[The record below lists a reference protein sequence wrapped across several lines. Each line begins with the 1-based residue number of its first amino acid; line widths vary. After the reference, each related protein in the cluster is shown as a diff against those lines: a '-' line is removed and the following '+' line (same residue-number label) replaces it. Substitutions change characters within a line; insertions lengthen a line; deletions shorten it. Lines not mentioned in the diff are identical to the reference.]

1 MKKITFMLSLLMS
14 MGAMTTSAQ
23 VLSRTGWIVTTSG
36 ECDDNT
42 SGHAAAI
49 IDGKNDTYWHSNWGG
64 GNASGDATNTL
75 PQFFQLDLG
84 SEQEFQT
91 IGYMP
96 RPGIGDNGVVKGFSL
111 YVSDSPFET
120 VSSSKTAA
128 QVVNGLGTPAM
139 TGTFNY
145 DGETS
150 ASLKTATASSILKGR
165 YVLFVVTDAVSTQI
179 NETDPSKSKYF
190 ASCAEF
196 YLAKG
201 TTIESKT
208 VTYHYKVD
216 GVEYAT
222 RSVQCVDVTTA
233 NVPTIDYLANG
244 TITDNA
250 DGSKDVTCTTAY
262 PFVAQATFDA
272 NTAHWYSMAVR
283 AGSGNY
289 LLAAKDNGKVGTITK
304 ELLGCPEGIGN
315 EMQWAFVGNLKDGFK
330 LYNKANNKQ
339 VVVKQVSETVNNK
352 TTNYTQLE
360 LAENDGAALK
370 LRKDNNG
377 FGLYATEG
385 NCFNRFDENRIAE
398 WSGFDDG
405 STFRIQEPNDYIL
418 NYAAQ
423 YSLYDDNGAP
433 EGAIGANSY
442 LSVAENLNAFK
453 AAYTAASAE
462 GATAEQIKALVA
474 ENEKIASA
482 TTTTMEIGKYYRL
495 YNKQHH
501 KYACLNDNPAQV
513 TSKLIGTDN
522 SKGASSVFYIE
533 NAEAGRYRIKVE
545 DLTLGKAKLKNAN
558 PAYGGANIELGDDN
572 YGSKGSYVISHV
584 GKTFLFFDKA
594 TGSDYSYIHAGESGK
609 CMVGWEANNPASQW
623 YVVPA
628 TDVEIDMTAQGD
640 KKYASAYLPFG
651 VSNVAGATA
660 YTGAL
665 NAEKNAID
673 MTATTAVPANT
684 GFVLVGTEDK
694 ATLTIGEAAAI
705 EGNALIG
712 TNTGIAFAEATPKAN
727 YLVFGVN
734 ADKVGF
740 YTPGNVTAIPANKAY
755 INASA
760 LSVSAI
766 ALNFGNTVTG
776 INAATINNGENNAPI
791 YDLSGRRVWAPV
803 KGGLYIQN
811 GKKLVK

>member
-23 VLSRTGWIVTTSG
+23 VLSRTGWTVTTSG
-36 ECDDNT
+36 ECDDSNT
-42 SGHAAAI
+42 GHAAAI
-49 IDGKNDTYWHSNWGG
+49 IDGKNDTYWHSNWGNTNG
-64 GNASGDATNTL
+64 SGDTSKKL

-84 SEQEFQT
+84 SAQEFQT

-96 RPGIGDNGVVKGFSL
+96 RKNVKDNGVVKGYKL

-120 VSSSKTAA
+120 VGNGKTAA
-128 QVVNGLGTPAM
+128 QIVSALGDPAM
-139 TGTFNY
+139 EGTFSY
-145 DGETS
+145 EGENT
-150 ASLKTATASSILKGR
+150 ASLKTATATSVLKGR
-165 YVLFVVTDAVSTQI
+165 YVLFVVTDAVATT
-179 NETDPSKSKYF
+179 NDHY

-201 TTIESKT
+201 ATIESKT
-208 VTYHYKVD
+208 MTYHYKVD

-222 RSVQCVDVTTA
+222 RTISYFDASTA
-233 NVPTIDYLANG
+233 PSVPTVDYLANG
-244 TITDNA
+244 AMTKTDDSNY
-250 DGSKDVTCTTAY
+250 DVACTTAY
-262 PFVAQATFDA
+262 PFVAQTTFDA
-272 NTAHWYSMAVR
+272 KTAHWYSMAVR
-283 AGSGNY
+283 ANDGNH

-315 EMQWAFVGNLKDGFK
+315 EMQWAFVGNLKDGFT

-339 VVVKQVSETVNNK
+339 IVVKQVTETVNNK
-352 TTNYTQLE
+352 ETTYTQFD
-360 LAENDGAALK
+360 LADNEGAALK

-385 NCFNRFDENRIAE
+385 YCFNRFDQDRIAQWE
-398 WSGFDDG
+398 GFDDG
-405 STFRIQEPNDYIL
+405 STFRIQEPNDYVL

-442 LSVAENLNAFK
+442 LNVAENLNAFK
-453 AAYTAASAE
+453 TAYEAAKA
-462 GATAEQIKALVA
+462 GATTETLNALAAQNKKVEEGLGETIQA
-474 ENEKIASA
+474 
-482 TTTTMEIGKYYRL
+482 GKYYRL
-495 YNKQHH
+495 VNANSKKTLYFDASSGVMKS
-501 KYACLNDNPAQV
+501 ADNVSKSA
-513 TSKLIGTDN
+513 TSVVKFDNAESGRFRMKLEGKTFGKRVGNNQAITLEADN
-522 SKGASSVFYIE
+522 SG
-533 NAEAGRYRIKVE
+533 N
-545 DLTLGKAKLKNAN
+545 
-558 PAYGGANIELGDDN
+558 
-572 YGSKGSYVISHV
+572 KGSYKVVQVGTHFAFYDMVSNVSDRSYLHCNGSAANTLFAWDAGDINSPSRWFVI
-584 GKTFLFFDKA
+584 
-594 TGSDYSYIHAGESGK
+594 
-609 CMVGWEANNPASQW
+609 
-623 YVVPA
+623 PA

-684 GFVLVGTEDK
+684 GFVLVGTEGK
-694 ATLTIGEAAAI
+694 ATLTIGTAAAI
-705 EGNALIG
+705 EGDNALTG

-734 ADKVGF
+734 NDKVGF
-740 YTPGNVTAIPANKAY
+740 YTPSETLTTIPANKAY

-760 LSVSAI
+760 ITGSAI

>member
-1 MKKITFMLSLLMS
+1 MLSLLMS

-23 VLSRTGWIVTTSG
+23 VLSRTGWTVTTSG
-36 ECDDNT
+36 ECDDSNT
-42 SGHAAAI
+42 GHAAAI
-49 IDGKNDTYWHSNWGG
+49 IDGKNDTYWHSNWGNTNG
-64 GNASGDATNTL
+64 SGDTSKQL

-96 RPGIGDNGVVKGFSL
+96 RKNVKGNGVVKGYKL
-111 YVSDSPFET
+111 YVSDRPFET

-128 QVVNGLGTPAM
+128 QIVSALGEPAM
-139 TGTFNY
+139 KGTFSY
-145 DGETS
+145 EGENT
-150 ASLKTATASSILKGR
+150 ASLKTATATSVLKGR
-165 YVLFVVTDAVSTQI
+165 YVLFVVTDAVATT
-179 NETDPSKSKYF
+179 NDHY

-208 VTYHYKVD
+208 MTYHYKVD

-222 RSVQCVDVTTA
+222 RTISYFDASTA
-233 NVPTIDYLANG
+233 PSVPTVDYLANG

-250 DGSKDVTCTTAY
+250 DGSKDVACTTAY
-262 PFVAQATFDA
+262 PFVAQTTFDA
-272 NTAHWYSMAVR
+272 KTAHWYSMAVR
-283 AGSGNY
+283 ANDGNH

-315 EMQWAFVGNLKDGFK
+315 EMQWAFVGNLKDGFT

-339 VVVKQVSETVNNK
+339 IVVKQVTETVNNK
-352 TTNYTQLE
+352 ETTYTQFD
-360 LAENDGAALK
+360 LADNEGAALK

-385 NCFNRFDENRIAE
+385 YCFNRFDQDRIAQWE
-398 WSGFDDG
+398 GFDDG
-405 STFRIQEPNDYIL
+405 STFRIQEPNDYVL

-442 LSVAENLNAFK
+442 LNVAENLNAFK
-453 AAYTAASAE
+453 TAYEAAKA
-462 GATAEQIKALVA
+462 GATTETLKALAAQNKKVEEGLGETIQA
-474 ENEKIASA
+474 
-482 TTTTMEIGKYYRL
+482 GKYYRL
-495 YNKQHH
+495 VNAASKKTLYFDASGVMKS
-501 KYACLNDNPAQV
+501 ADNVSKSA
-513 TSKLIGTDN
+513 TSVVK
-522 SKGASSVFYIE
+522 FE
-533 NAEAGRYRIKVE
+533 NAETGRFRMKLEGKTFGKRVGNNQAI
-545 DLTLGKAKLKNAN
+545 TLEA
-558 PAYGGANIELGDDN
+558 DN
-572 YGSKGSYVISHV
+572 SGNKGSYKVVQVGTHFAFYDMVSNVSDRSYLHCNGSAANTLFAWDAGDINSPSRWFVI
-584 GKTFLFFDKA
+584 
-594 TGSDYSYIHAGESGK
+594 
-609 CMVGWEANNPASQW
+609 
-623 YVVPA
+623 PA

-640 KKYASAYLPFG
+640 KKYASAYLPFA

-684 GFVLVGTEDK
+684 GFVLVGTADK

-705 EGNALIG
+705 EGNALTG

-760 LSVSAI
+760 LSASAI

>member
-23 VLSRTGWIVTTSG
+23 VLQRAGWTVTTSG
-36 ECDDNT
+36 ECDDSNT
-42 SGHAAAI
+42 GHAAAI
-49 IDGKNDTYWHSNWGG
+49 IDGKNDTYWHSNWGNTNG
-64 GNASGDATNTL
+64 SGDTSKKL

-84 SEQEFQT
+84 SAQDFQT

-96 RPGIGDNGVVKGFSL
+96 RKNVKGNGVVKGYKL

-120 VSSSKTAA
+120 VGNGKTAA
-128 QVVNGLGTPAM
+128 QIVSALGDPAM
-139 TGTFNY
+139 EGTFSY
-145 DGETS
+145 EGENT
-150 ASLKTATASSILKGR
+150 ASLKTATATSVLRGR
-165 YVLFVVTDAVSTQI
+165 YVLFVVTDAVATT
-179 NETDPSKSKYF
+179 NDHY

-201 TTIESKT
+201 TTIEPKT
-208 VTYHYKVD
+208 MTYHYKVD

-222 RSVQCVDVTTA
+222 RTIQYVDASTA
-233 NVPTIDYLANG
+233 PSVPTVDYLANG

-250 DGSKDVTCTTAY
+250 DGSKDVACTTAY
-262 PFVAQATFDA
+262 PFVAQTTFDA

-283 AGSGNY
+283 ANDGNH

-315 EMQWAFVGNLKDGFK
+315 EMQWAFVGNLKDGFT

-339 VVVKQVSETVNNK
+339 IVVKQVTETVNNK
-352 TTNYTQLE
+352 ETTYTQFD
-360 LAENDGAALK
+360 LADNEGAALK

-385 NCFNRFDENRIAE
+385 YCFNRFDQDRIAQWE
-398 WSGFDDG
+398 GFDDG
-405 STFRIQEPNDYIL
+405 STFRIQEPNDYVL

-442 LSVAENLNAFK
+442 LNVAENLNAFK
-453 AAYTAASAE
+453 AAYTAAKA
-462 GATAEQIKALVA
+462 GATTETLNALAAQNKKVEEGLGETIQA
-474 ENEKIASA
+474 
-482 TTTTMEIGKYYRL
+482 GKYYRL
-495 YNKQHH
+495 VNAASKKTLYFDASGVMKS
-501 KYACLNDNPAQV
+501 ADNVSKSA
-513 TSKLIGTDN
+513 TSVVK
-522 SKGASSVFYIE
+522 FE
-533 NAEAGRYRIKVE
+533 NAETGRFRMKLEGKTFGKRVGNNQAI
-545 DLTLGKAKLKNAN
+545 TLEA
-558 PAYGGANIELGDDN
+558 DN
-572 YGSKGSYVISHV
+572 SGNKGSYKVVQV
-584 GKTFLFFDKA
+584 GTHFAFYDMVSNVSDRSYLHCNGSAANTLFAWD
-594 TGSDYSYIHAGESGK
+594 AGDINS
-609 CMVGWEANNPASQW
+609 PSRW
-623 YVVPA
+623 YVIPA

-640 KKYASAYLPFG
+640 KKYASAYLPFA

-665 NAEKNAID
+665 NAEKNTID
-673 MTATTAVPANT
+673 MTATTSVPANT

-705 EGNALIG
+705 EGNALTG

-760 LSVSAI
+760 ITGSAI

>member
-23 VLSRTGWIVTTSG
+23 VLPRAGWTITTSS
-36 ECDDNT
+36 ECDD
-42 SGHAAAI
+42 SGYGHAAAI
-49 IDGKNDTYWHSNWGG
+49 IDGNNNSFWHSNWGG
-64 GNASGDATNTL
+64 YNASGDASKRM
-75 PQFFQLDLG
+75 PQFFQVDLG

-96 RPGIGDNGVVKGFSL
+96 RTQLDANGVVKGYKL
-111 YVSDSPFET
+111 YVSNSPFET
-120 VSSSKTAA
+120 VSGSKTAA
-128 QVVNGLGTPAM
+128 QIVSALGDPAM
-139 TGTFNY
+139 EGTFSY

-150 ASLKTATASSILKGR
+150 ASLKTATATSALKGR
-165 YVLFVVTDAVSTQI
+165 YVLFVVTDAVTKESPNCYAT
-179 NETDPSKSKYF
+179 
-190 ASCAEF
+190 CAEF

-208 VTYHYKVD
+208 MTYHYKVD

-222 RSVQCVDVTTA
+222 RTIQYVDASTA
-233 NVPTIDYLANG
+233 NVPTVDYLANG

-339 VVVKQVSETVNNK
+339 IVVKQETVGE
-352 TTNYTQLE
+352 TTYTQLE

-385 NCFNRFDENRIAE
+385 YCFNRYDQDRIAQWE
-398 WSGFDDG
+398 GFDDG
-405 STFRIQEPNDYIL
+405 STFRIQEPNDYVL

-442 LSVAENLNAFK
+442 LNVAENLNAFK
-453 AAYTAASAE
+453 AAYEAAKA
-462 GATAEQIKALVA
+462 GATTETLNALAAQNKKVEEGLGETIQA
-474 ENEKIASA
+474 
-482 TTTTMEIGKYYRL
+482 GKYYRL
-495 YNKQHH
+495 VNANSKKTLYFDASSGVMKS
-501 KYACLNDNPAQV
+501 ADNVSKSA
-513 TSKLIGTDN
+513 TSVVKFDNAESGRFHMKLEGKTFGKRVGNNQAITLEADN
-522 SKGASSVFYIE
+522 SG
-533 NAEAGRYRIKVE
+533 N
-545 DLTLGKAKLKNAN
+545 
-558 PAYGGANIELGDDN
+558 
-572 YGSKGSYVISHV
+572 KGSYKVVQV
-584 GKTFLFFDKA
+584 GTHFAFYDMVSNVSDRSYLHCNGSAANTLFAWD
-594 TGSDYSYIHAGESGK
+594 AGEINS
-609 CMVGWEANNPASQW
+609 PSRW
-623 YVVPA
+623 YVIPA

-640 KKYASAYLPFG
+640 KKYASAYLPFD

-665 NAEKNAID
+665 NADKNAID

-684 GFVLVGTEDK
+684 GFVLVGTADK
-694 ATLTIGEAAAI
+694 ATLTIGTADAI
-705 EGNALIG
+705 SGTNALTG
-712 TNTGIAFAEATPKAN
+712 SNFNTALTDATRAN

-734 ADKVGF
+734 NGTVGF

-755 INASA
+755 IDASEV
-760 LSVSAI
+760 SGSAI

>member
-23 VLSRTGWIVTTSG
+23 VLSRTGWTVTTSG
-36 ECDDNT
+36 ECDDSNT
-42 SGHAAAI
+42 GHAAAI
-49 IDGKNDTYWHSNWGG
+49 IDGKNDTYWHSNWGNTNG
-64 GNASGDATNTL
+64 SGDTSKQL

-96 RPGIGDNGVVKGFSL
+96 RKNVKDNGVVKGYKL

-120 VSSSKTAA
+120 VGNGKTAA
-128 QVVNGLGTPAM
+128 QIVSALGDPAM
-139 TGTFNY
+139 VGTFSY
-145 DGETS
+145 EGENT
-150 ASLKTATASSILKGR
+150 ASLKTATATSVLRGR
-165 YVLFVVTDAVSTQI
+165 YVLFVVTDAVATT
-179 NETDPSKSKYF
+179 NDHY

-208 VTYHYKVD
+208 MTYHYKVD

-222 RSVQCVDVTTA
+222 RTIQYVDASTA
-233 NVPTIDYLANG
+233 PSVPTVDYLANG

-250 DGSKDVTCTTAY
+250 DGSKDVACTTAY
-262 PFVAQATFDA
+262 PFVAQTTFDA

-283 AGSGNY
+283 ANDGNH

-315 EMQWAFVGNLKDGFK
+315 EMQWAFVGNLKDGFT

-339 VVVKQVSETVNNK
+339 IVVKQVTETVNNK
-352 TTNYTQLE
+352 ETTYTQFD
-360 LAENDGAALK
+360 LADNEGAALK

-385 NCFNRFDENRIAE
+385 YCFNRFDQDRIAQWE
-398 WSGFDDG
+398 GFDDG
-405 STFRIQEPNDYIL
+405 STFRIQEPNDYVL

-442 LSVAENLNAFK
+442 LNVAENLNAFK
-453 AAYTAASAE
+453 TAYEAAKA
-462 GATAEQIKALVA
+462 GATTETLKALAAQNKKVKDGLGETIQA
-474 ENEKIASA
+474 
-482 TTTTMEIGKYYRL
+482 GKYYRL
-495 YNKQHH
+495 VNANSKRTLYFDASGVMKS
-501 KYACLNDNPAQV
+501 ADNVSKSA
-513 TSKLIGTDN
+513 TSVVKFDNAESGRFRMKLEGKTFGKRVGNNQAITLEADN
-522 SKGASSVFYIE
+522 SG
-533 NAEAGRYRIKVE
+533 N
-545 DLTLGKAKLKNAN
+545 
-558 PAYGGANIELGDDN
+558 
-572 YGSKGSYVISHV
+572 KGSYKVVQVGTHFAFYDMVSNVSDRSYLHCNGSAANTLFAWDAGDINSPSRWFVI
-584 GKTFLFFDKA
+584 
-594 TGSDYSYIHAGESGK
+594 
-609 CMVGWEANNPASQW
+609 
-623 YVVPA
+623 PA

-640 KKYASAYLPFG
+640 NTYASAYLPFA

-684 GFVLVGTEDK
+684 GFVLVGTADK

-705 EGNALIG
+705 EGNALTG

-760 LSVSAI
+760 ITGSAI

>member
-23 VLSRTGWIVTTSG
+23 VLPRTGWTITTSS
-36 ECDDNT
+36 ECDDSG

-49 IDGKNDTYWHSNWGG
+49 IDGNNNTFWHTNWGG
-64 GNASGDATNTL
+64 YNASGDTSKRL
-75 PQFFQLDLG
+75 PQFFQVDLG

-96 RPGIGDNGVVKGFSL
+96 RTQLDVNGVVKGYKL
-111 YVSDSPFET
+111 YVSNNPFET
-120 VSSSKTAA
+120 VSGGKTAA
-128 QVVNGLGTPAM
+128 QIVSALGDPAM
-139 TGTFNY
+139 EGTFSY

-150 ASLKTATASSILKGR
+150 ASLKTATAASALKGR
-165 YVLFVVTDAVSTQI
+165 YVLFVVTDAVTKEAP
-179 NETDPSKSKYF
+179 NCF
-190 ASCAEF
+190 ATCAEF

-201 TTIESKT
+201 STIESKT
-208 VTYHYKVD
+208 MTYHYKVD

-222 RSVQCVDVTTA
+222 RSVQYVDASTA
-233 NVPTIDYLANG
+233 AVPTIDYLTNG

-250 DGSKDVTCTTAY
+250 DGSKDVACTTTY
-262 PFVAQATFDA
+262 PFVAQTTFDA

-283 AGSGNY
+283 ANDGNH

-304 ELLGCPEGIGN
+304 GTLPDGCPEGIAD

-339 VVVKQVSETVNNK
+339 IVVKQVTETKNGK
-352 TTNYTQLE
+352 TTTYTQLE
-360 LAENDGAALK
+360 LADNEGAALK

-385 NCFNRFDENRIAE
+385 NCFNRYDQDRIAQWE
-398 WSGFDDG
+398 GFDDG
-405 STFRIQEPNDYIL
+405 STFRIQEPNDYVL
-418 NYAAQ
+418 QYAARFA
-423 YSLYDDNGAP
+423 LVDDSDAP

-442 LSVAENLNAFK
+442 LSVAENSNAFK

-462 GATAEQIKALVA
+462 GATAEQIKALAA
-474 ENEKIASA
+474 ENGKVAAA

-495 YNKQHH
+495 YNKAHK

-513 TSKLIGTDN
+513 TSKLIGTVN
-522 SKGASSVFYIE
+522 GKGASSVFYIE
-533 NAEAGRYRIKVE
+533 NAETGRYRIKVG
-545 DLTLGKAKLKNAN
+545 DLTLGKASKSTDIA
-558 PAYGGANIELGDDN
+558 LGDNN
-572 YGSKGSYVISHV
+572 YGNKGSYVISHA
-584 GKTFLFFDKA
+584 GKIFWFFDKA
-594 TGSDYSYIHAGESGK
+594 TNSNYSYIHAANSGAN
-609 CMVGWEANNPASQW
+609 MVGWEAQSDTYASQW
-623 YVVPA
+623 YVIPA

-640 KKYASAYLPFG
+640 KKYASAYLPFD

-665 NAEKNAID
+665 NAEKDAID
-673 MTATTAVPANT
+673 MTATTSVPANT
-684 GFVLVGTEDK
+684 GFVLVGTENK
-694 ATLTIGEAAAI
+694 ATLTIGKAAAI
-705 EGNALIG
+705 EGDNALIG

-760 LSVSAI
+760 LSASAI

>member
-23 VLSRTGWIVTTSG
+23 VLSRTGWTITTSS
-36 ECDDNT
+36 ECDDSG

-49 IDGKNDTYWHSNWGG
+49 IDGNNNTFWHTNWGG
-64 GNASGDATNTL
+64 GNASGDTSKRM
-75 PQFFQLDLG
+75 PQFFQVDLG

-96 RPGIGDNGVVKGFSL
+96 RTQLDANGVVKGYKL
-111 YVSDSPFET
+111 YVSNRPFET
-120 VSSSKTAA
+120 VSGSKTAA
-128 QVVNGLGTPAM
+128 QIVSALGDPAM
-139 TGTFNY
+139 EGTFSY
-145 DGETS
+145 DDDTS
-150 ASLKTATASSILKGR
+150 ASLKTATATSALKGR
-165 YVLFVVTDAVSTQI
+165 YVLFVVTDAVT
-179 NETDPSKSKYF
+179 NEAPNCF
-190 ASCAEF
+190 ATCAEF

-201 TTIESKT
+201 ATIESKT

-222 RSVQCVDVTTA
+222 RTIQQCVDATTG
-233 NVPTIDYLANG
+233 VPTIDYLANG
-244 TITDNA
+244 AMTKTDDSNY
-250 DGSKDVTCTTAY
+250 DVTCTTTY
-262 PFVAQATFDA
+262 PFVAQAAFNA

-283 AGSGNY
+283 ANDGNH
-289 LLAAKDNGKVGTITK
+289 LLAAKDNGRIGTITK
-304 ELLGCPEGIGN
+304 GTLPDGCPEGIAD

-339 VVVKQVSETVNNK
+339 VVVKQVSETKDNK
-352 TTNYTQLE
+352 TTNYTILE

-385 NCFNRFDENRIAE
+385 NCFNRFDESHIAE
-398 WSGFDDG
+398 WNGFDDG
-405 STFRIQEPNDYIL
+405 STFRIQEPNDYVL
-418 NYAAQ
+418 QYAARFA
-423 YSLYDDNGAP
+423 LVDDSDAP
-433 EGAIGANSY
+433 EGAIGVNSY
-442 LSVAENLNAFK
+442 LSVAENSNAFK

-462 GATAEQIKALVA
+462 GATAEQIKALAA
-474 ENEKIASA
+474 ENGKVAAA

-495 YNKQHH
+495 YNKAH
-501 KYACLNDNPAQV
+501 KKYVCLNDNPAQV
-513 TSKLIGTDN
+513 TSKLIGTVN
-522 SKGASSVFYIE
+522 GKGASSVFYIE
-533 NAEAGRYRIKVE
+533 NAETGRYRIKVG
-545 DLTLGKAKLKNAN
+545 DLTLGKASKSN
-558 PAYGGANIELGDDN
+558 NIALGDNN
-572 YGSKGSYVISHV
+572 YRNKGSYVISHA
-584 GKTFLFFDKA
+584 GKIFWFFDKA
-594 TGSDYSYIHAGESGK
+594 TGSNYSYIHAANNGAN
-609 CMVGWEANNPASQW
+609 MVGWEAKSDTYASQW
-623 YVVPA
+623 YVIPA

-665 NAEKNAID
+665 NTEKNAID

-684 GFVLVGTEDK
+684 GFVLVGTADK
-694 ATLTIGEAAAI
+694 ATLTIGEATAI
-705 EGNALIG
+705 AGENVLTG

-760 LSVSAI
+760 LSASAI

>member
-36 ECDDNT
+36 ECDDSNT
-42 SGHAAAI
+42 GHAAAI
-49 IDGKNDTYWHSNWGG
+49 IDGKNDTYWHSNWGNTNG
-64 GNASGDATNTL
+64 SGDTSKKL

-84 SEQEFQT
+84 SAQEFQT

-96 RPGIGDNGVVKGFSL
+96 RKNVKDNGVVKGYKL

-120 VSSSKTAA
+120 VGNGKTAA
-128 QVVNGLGTPAM
+128 QIVSALGDPAM
-139 TGTFNY
+139 EGTFSY
-145 DGETS
+145 EGENT
-150 ASLKTATASSILKGR
+150 ASLKTATATSVLRGR
-165 YVLFVVTDAVSTQI
+165 YVLFVVTDAVATT
-179 NETDPSKSKYF
+179 NDHY

-208 VTYHYKVD
+208 MTYHYKVD

-222 RSVQCVDVTTA
+222 RTIQYVDASTA
-233 NVPTIDYLANG
+233 PSVPTVDYLANG

-250 DGSKDVTCTTAY
+250 DGSKDVACTTAY
-262 PFVAQATFDA
+262 PFVAQTTFDA

-283 AGSGNY
+283 ANDGNH

-315 EMQWAFVGNLKDGFK
+315 EMQWAFVGNLKDGFT

-339 VVVKQVSETVNNK
+339 IVVKQVTETVNNK
-352 TTNYTQLE
+352 ETTYTQFD
-360 LAENDGAALK
+360 LADNEGAALK

-385 NCFNRFDENRIAE
+385 YCFNRFDQDRIAQWE
-398 WSGFDDG
+398 GLDDG
-405 STFRIQEPNDYIL
+405 STFRIQEPNDYVL

-442 LSVAENLNAFK
+442 LNVAENLNAFK
-453 AAYTAASAE
+453 AAYTAAKA
-462 GATAEQIKALVA
+462 GATTETLNALAAQNKKVEEGLGETIQA
-474 ENEKIASA
+474 
-482 TTTTMEIGKYYRL
+482 GKYYRL
-495 YNKQHH
+495 VNAASKKTLYFDASGVMKS
-501 KYACLNDNPAQV
+501 ADNVSKSA
-513 TSKLIGTDN
+513 TSVVK
-522 SKGASSVFYIE
+522 FE
-533 NAEAGRYRIKVE
+533 NAETGRFRMKLEGKTFGKRVGNNQAI
-545 DLTLGKAKLKNAN
+545 TLEA
-558 PAYGGANIELGDDN
+558 DN
-572 YGSKGSYVISHV
+572 SGNKGSYKVVQVGTHFAFYDMVSNVSDRSYLHCNGSAANTLFAWDAGDINSPSRWFVI
-584 GKTFLFFDKA
+584 
-594 TGSDYSYIHAGESGK
+594 
-609 CMVGWEANNPASQW
+609 
-623 YVVPA
+623 PA

-640 KKYASAYLPFG
+640 NTYASAYLPFA

-684 GFVLVGTEDK
+684 GFVLVGTADK
-694 ATLTIGEAAAI
+694 ATLTIGTADAI
-705 EGNALIG
+705 SGTNALTG
-712 TNTGIAFAEATPKAN
+712 SNFNTALTDATRAN

-734 ADKVGF
+734 AGTVGF
-740 YTPGNVTAIPANKAY
+740 YTPSSSVTSIPANKAY

-760 LSVSAI
+760 VTGSAI

>member
-23 VLSRTGWIVTTSG
+23 VLSRAGWTVTTSG
-36 ECDDNT
+36 ECDDNG

-49 IDGKNDTYWHSNWGG
+49 IDGDNSTYWHSRYNGG
-64 GNASGDATNTL
+64 GNASGDATYKL
-75 PQFFQLDLG
+75 PQFFVIDLG
-84 SEQEFQT
+84 QETSFKS
-91 IGYMP
+91 IGYVP
-96 RPGIGDNGVVKGFSL
+96 RPGLGNGTATTFKL
-111 YVSDSPFET
+111 YVSNKAFESVSDS
-120 VSSSKTAA
+120 KDAA
-128 QVVNGLGTPAM
+128 SIVNALGDPAM
-139 TGTFNY
+139 TGTFTY
-145 DGETS
+145 ADGEGQTI
-150 ASLKTATASSILKGR
+150 KTASSETELKGR
-165 YVLFVVTDAVSTQI
+165 YVMFVITG
-179 NETDPSKSKYF
+179 NKNNNGF

-196 YLAKG
+196 YLSADAAKSITYHYMVDG
-201 TTIESKT
+201 KEIASKT
-208 VTYHYKVD
+208 VEFFSSEEPVAPVLPFITN
-216 GVEYAT
+216 GV
-222 RSVQCVDVTTA
+222 VTKTDESNYNVSCTLNIPFTA
-233 NVPTIDYLANG
+233 AESYNAETAKWYVIDIHN
-244 TITDNA
+244 N
-250 DGSKDVTCTTAY
+250 
-262 PFVAQATFDA
+262 QA
-272 NTAHWYSMAVR
+272 
-283 AGSGNY
+283 NY
-289 LLAAKDNGKVGTITK
+289 LWKGNDDNSIATENIGKTTTPS
-304 ELLGCPEGIGN
+304 LLSDN
-315 EMQWAFVGNLKDGFK
+315 YQWTFVGNFVNGYT
-330 LYNKANNKQ
+330 LYNKATNKAAAFDNGLL
-339 VVVKQVSETVNNK
+339 KLSETGDVFKIAASTGSNK
-352 TTNYTQLE
+352 
-360 LAENDGAALK
+360 A
-370 LRKDNNG
+370 NG
-377 FGLYATEG
+377 FCFYKTEG
-385 NCFNRFDENRIAE
+385 QYLNQKPDASGIATYTSADE
-398 WSGFDDG
+398 G
-405 STFRIQEPNDYIL
+405 STMHVQAPESYPLAYAQTYANYNDE
-418 NYAAQ
+418 
-423 YSLYDDNGAP
+423 GAP

-442 LSVAENLNAFK
+442 LTVAENLNAFK

-462 GATAEQIKALVA
+462 GATAEQIKTLVL
-474 ENEKIASA
+474 ENEKVAAA

-513 TSKLIGTDN
+513 TSKLSGTDN

-545 DLTLGKAKLKNAN
+545 NLTLGKAKLKDGGA
-558 PAYGGANIELGDDN
+558 AYGGANIELGDDN
-572 YGSKGSYVISHV
+572 YGNKGSYVISHV

-594 TGSDYSYIHAGESGK
+594 TGSDYSYIHAGENGK
-609 CMVGWEANNPASQW
+609 CMVGWNAAAPASQW
-623 YVVPA
+623 YVIPA

-684 GFVLVGTEDK
+684 GFVLVGTENK

-734 ADKVGF
+734 NDKVGF
-740 YTPGNVTAIPANKAY
+740 YTPSETLTTIPANKAY

-760 LSVSAI
+760 ITGSAI

>member
-23 VLSRTGWIVTTSG
+23 VLSRAGWKVTTSG
-36 ECDDNT
+36 ECDDSNT
-42 SGHAAAI
+42 GHAAAI
-49 IDGKNDTYWHSNWGG
+49 IDGKNDTYWHSNWGNTNG
-64 GNASGDATNTL
+64 SGDTSKKL

-84 SEQEFQT
+84 SAQEFQT

-96 RPGIGDNGVVKGFSL
+96 RKNVKDNGVVKGYKL

-120 VSSSKTAA
+120 VGNGKTAA
-128 QVVNGLGTPAM
+128 QIVSALGAPAM
-139 TGTFNY
+139 EGTFSY
-145 DGETS
+145 EGENT
-150 ASLKTATASSILKGR
+150 ASLKTATATSVLKGR
-165 YVLFVVTDAVSTQI
+165 YVLFVVTDAVATT
-179 NETDPSKSKYF
+179 NEHY

-208 VTYHYKVD
+208 MTYHYKVD

-222 RSVQCVDVTTA
+222 RTIQYVDASTA
-233 NVPTIDYLANG
+233 PSVPTVDYLANG

-250 DGSKDVTCTTAY
+250 DESKDVACTTAY
-262 PFVAQATFDA
+262 PFVAQTTFDA

-283 AGSGNY
+283 ANDGNH

-315 EMQWAFVGNLKDGFK
+315 EMQWAFVGNLKDGFT

-339 VVVKQVSETVNNK
+339 IVVKQVTETVNNK
-352 TTNYTQLE
+352 ETTYTQFD
-360 LAENDGAALK
+360 LADNEGAALK

-385 NCFNRFDENRIAE
+385 YCFNRFDQDRIAQWE
-398 WSGFDDG
+398 GFDDG
-405 STFRIQEPNDYIL
+405 STFRIQEPNDYVL

-442 LSVAENLNAFK
+442 LNVAENLNAFK
-453 AAYTAASAE
+453 AAYTAAKA
-462 GATAEQIKALVA
+462 GATTETLNALAAQNKKVEEGLGETIQA
-474 ENEKIASA
+474 
-482 TTTTMEIGKYYRL
+482 GKYYRL
-495 YNKQHH
+495 VNAASKKTLYFDASGVMKS
-501 KYACLNDNPAQV
+501 ADNVSKSA
-513 TSKLIGTDN
+513 TSVVKFEKAETGRFRMKLEGKTFGKRVGNNQAITLEADN
-522 SKGASSVFYIE
+522 SG
-533 NAEAGRYRIKVE
+533 N
-545 DLTLGKAKLKNAN
+545 
-558 PAYGGANIELGDDN
+558 
-572 YGSKGSYVISHV
+572 KGSYKVVQVGTHFAFYDMVSNVSDRSYLHCNGSAANTLFAWDAGDINSPSRWFVI
-584 GKTFLFFDKA
+584 
-594 TGSDYSYIHAGESGK
+594 
-609 CMVGWEANNPASQW
+609 
-623 YVVPA
+623 PA

-640 KKYASAYLPFG
+640 NTYASVYLPFA

-684 GFVLVGTEDK
+684 GFVLVGTADK

-705 EGNALIG
+705 EGNALTG

-760 LSVSAI
+760 ITGSAI